1 MHTRCLLG
9 LASML
14 LVLSIRSD
22 RRAGRTARGFALL
35 PLLTALATS
44 APFAAPAPSDQH
56 HEHGTPA
63 PSAAAVPTAPSV
75 LQNLSSTPNTVEVN
89 LTAAPATVRLGPS
102 AATPVYAYN
111 GQVPGPTLEV
121 REGDRVIVHFKND
134 LPEETTIHWHGL
146 HIPVEADGNPMDPV
160 PPGGSYDYI
169 FTIQPGMAGTY
180 WYHPHP
186 HHTTL
191 HQIDSG
197 LFGGLIIRAAD
208 DPLPEAL
215 PERLMLIS
223 DHRFKDD
230 GTLDVPAAHAA
241 LPRFDEVTGREGET
255 VLVNGQ
261 LRPTLS
267 IRSGELQR
275 WRVVNTSPG
284 RYYRLSLTGHSFL
297 CVGSDGG
304 LFERPVEVKE
314 VLLAPADRVE
324 LLVRGTGAPGS
335 QVVLQSLPYDRY
347 KPDSRPADWKTP
359 LNLLTLQYTA
369 EEPTTSLAIPA
380 VLRPVPALDP
390 SKAVTT
396 RTIRLTADAVGSTI
410 NDRPFSMN
418 RVDIRAKLN
427 TTEIW
432 RITNTLPADHPFH
445 LHGFSFQVLDS
456 SGAPIPRWED
466 TVNVRKD
473 STVQLVVE
481 FRDYPGKR
489 MFHCHMLAHEDAGM
503 MAILDVE

>member
-1 MHTRCLLG
+1 VTAGEEVKMKTMHRAQLDRWTG
-9 LASML
+9 
-14 LVLSIRSD
+14 RSA
-22 RRAGRTARGFALL
+22 RRFVQFA
-35 PLLTALATS
+35 LLTALVS
-44 APFAAPAPSDQH
+44 AAPRAASASSDH
-56 HEHGTPA
+56 HSDHGTSA
-63 PSAAAVPTAPSV
+63 PSAAEPPASPSI
-75 LQNLSSTPNTVEVN
+75 LPNLSSAPNTVEVN
-89 LTAAPATVRLGPS
+89 ITAAPTTVSLGPS
-102 AATPVYAYN
+102 ARTPVYAFN

-160 PPGGSYDYI
+160 PPGGTYDYV
-169 FTIQPGMAGTY
+169 FTLQPGSAGTY

-186 HHTTL
+186 HHATF
-191 HQIDSG
+191 HQVAMG
-197 LFGGLIIRAAD
+197 LFGGLIVRADD
-208 DPLPEAL
+208 DPLPTAL
-215 PERLMLIS
+215 TEQLLILS
-223 DHRFKDD
+223 DHRFKAD
-230 GTLDVPAAHAA
+230 GTLNVPKAHTT
-241 LPRFDEVTGREGET
+241 LSGFDLITGREGN
-255 VLVNGQ
+255 VILVNGQ
-261 LRPTLS
+261 LQPTVS
-267 IRSGELQR
+267 IRSGEVQR
-275 WRVVNTSPG
+275 WRVVNTSAA
-284 RYYRLSLTGHSFL
+284 RVFRLSLPGHTFMH
-297 CVGSDGG
+297 VGSDGG
-304 LFERPVEVKE
+304 LFERPVEMTDIQ
-314 VLLAPADRVE
+314 LSPADRVE

-347 KPDSRPADWKTP
+347 KPDSRPADWKTT

-369 EEPTTSLAIPA
+369 EEPTTPLAIPA

-410 NDRPFSMN
+410 NDRPFSMD

-466 TVNVRKD
+466 TVNVRKN

-503 MAILDVE
+503 MAILEVE